1 VKNLVKH
8 LPSLKQFLWQASP
21 SPLPIRH
28 RFISSFTP
36 KPLHLLL
43 GVALAL
49 GGCSEGNYSPVQGV
63 VFGEP
68 DELSIQ
74 PIQVCDDR
82 GNNCAGLNIFADIT
96 AKILEQAKL
105 KVTFLPPNRLNAS
118 RFLSLNDSRD
128 RGSSSYEF
136 YELSR
141 TGEPG
146 AFGRHPVS
154 TQNGGPVNVWFVDE
168 IESTNGFTQYGLAW
182 VNANGVVISSAVEG
196 FGPNGRTDTVAH
208 EIGHNL
214 GLRHSTL
221 GAGGANNLLTDGD
234 RRNIPSSLADI
245 GTTGGGLSQLTEA
258 QIATIKQ
265 SAFANSG
272 LPGSTPSTEVEAKDT
287 QLADA
292 QLLAEVGNVSYRTR
306 LNAVSGTRL
315 VADAAALK
323 AADPALV
330 PEPSALLGLSGLA
343 LLALTRRS
351 LVARS

>member
-1 VKNLVKH
+1 VKYFVKH
-8 LPSLKQFLWQASP
+8 LSLP
-21 SPLPIRH
+21 
-28 RFISSFTP
+28 
-36 KPLHLLL
+36 LLL
-43 GVALAL
+43 GAALAL
-49 GGCSEGNYSPVQGV
+49 GGCSESNYPSAQGV

-82 GNNCAGLNIFADIT
+82 GNKCAGLNIFADIT

-118 RFLSLNDSRD
+118 RFLSINDSRD

-154 TQNGGPVNVWFVDE
+154 TQNGGPVNVWFVDD
-168 IESTNGFTQYGLAW
+168 IETTNGFTQYGLAW
-182 VNANGVVISSAVEG
+182 VDANGVIISSAVEG
-196 FGPNGRTDTVAH
+196 FGSNGRTDTVAH

-221 GAGGANNLLTDGD
+221 GAGTPNNLLTDGD
-234 RRNIPSSLADI
+234 RRNIPSSLAEI
-245 GTTGGGLSQLTEA
+245 GTPGGGLSALTDS
-258 QIATIKQ
+258 QIATIKK
-265 SAFANSG
+265 SPFANSG
-272 LPGSTPSTEVEAKDT
+272 LPGSTPGTEIEATDT
-287 QLADA
+287 QLPDVQLADA
-292 QLLAEVGNVSYRTR
+292 QENARLLADMSQASGTR
-306 LNAVSGTRL
+306 LNALSGTKL
-315 VADAAALK
+315 VAAALK
-323 AADPALV
+323 ATNDPARV

-343 LLALTRRS
+343 LLVLTRRAS
-351 LVARS
+351 VARS